1 MGVPSTA
8 TREAIRAEER
18 TNWRG
23 VSEDGVTA
31 TRFEREID
39 EEAGGTLAVGEL
51 CFGLGVI
58 VLVHLSDP
66 ANDVLRCM
74 AADRTLPAAVGAR
87 GFERSKL

>member
-1 MGVPSTA
+1 M
-8 TREAIRAEER
+8 
-18 TNWRG
+18 
-23 VSEDGVTA
+23 SEDGVTA

-39 EEAGGTLAVGEL
+39 EEAGDMMAVGEL

-58 VLVHLSDP
+58 VFVHLSDP
-66 ANDVLRCM
+66 ANDVLSCM